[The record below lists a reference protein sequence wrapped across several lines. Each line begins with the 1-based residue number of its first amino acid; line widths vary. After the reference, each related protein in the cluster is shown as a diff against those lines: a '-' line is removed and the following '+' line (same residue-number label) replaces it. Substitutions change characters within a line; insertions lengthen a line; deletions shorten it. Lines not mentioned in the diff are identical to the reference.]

1 VIDHNRRVQL
11 ADDLLRR
18 FAAALKGAQLYTA
31 SHPLVARN
39 TEAFAESLALVIGQQ
54 RSLTLGV
61 VGGEFV
67 VGDVPV
73 PKASGTMSDLL
84 RRLRRA
90 GVERI
95 VIDRDV
101 PRDEVAV
108 LVSSLASLD
117 RQLDDV
123 AAAALPSFP
132 HIQIGRIQVAQ
143 RVDTSLADTEVV
155 RATYKEAAALA
166 ERLWEQST
174 HEGRPDPGV
183 ARGVVDN
190 LAQAVAQNRTALI
203 ALTAL
208 KHYDNYT
215 FTHMV
220 NVSILT
226 MAQARSL
233 GIDGPLLREFGLAG
247 LMHDI
252 GKVRTPSAVLNKPDK
267 LTEAEFTIMKRHVL
281 DGAEILR
288 KTPDVP
294 AIAAVVSFEHH
305 LRQDGSGYPVG
316 VTRPRLNL
324 ATRLCSISD
333 VYDAMRSQR
342 KYQQAFPSDRI
353 KAVLESNDG
362 REFDR
367 HLVRRFVQ
375 LLGIY
380 PPATLVKLNTSDVA
394 VVLRPYAADPHRPRV
409 RVIGRLAAEA
419 AVQASSVRLSGIKP
433 YDVNL
438 WESVPGGQWPESIV
452 TPLDAT
458 EYGIDPLTLL

>member
-1 VIDHNRRVQL
+1 MIDHNRRVQL

-101 PRDEVAV
+101 PRDEIAGLVAA
-108 LVSSLASLD
+108 LAALDRHLDQDAAASLP
-117 RQLDDV
+117 
-123 AAAALPSFP
+123 ALP
-132 HIQIGRIQVAQ
+132 HIQVGRIQVAQ
-143 RVDTSLADTEVV
+143 RVDTSLSDTAAI
-155 RATYKEAAALA
+155 RAAYKDAATLA
-166 ERLWEQST
+166 ERLWEQSL
-174 HEGRPDPGV
+174 HEGRPDPGA
-183 ARGVVDN
+183 ARGMVDN

-208 KHYDNYT
+208 KNYDNYT

-226 MAQARSL
+226 MAQARAL

-252 GKVRTPSAVLNKPDK
+252 GKVRTPNAILNKPDA
-267 LTEAEFTIMKRHVL
+267 LTDAELTIMKRHVL

-288 KTPDVP
+288 KTPEVP
-294 AIAAVVSFEHH
+294 PIASVVAFEHH
-305 LRQDGSGYPVG
+305 LRQDGTGYPATVK
-316 VTRPRLNL
+316 RPRLNL
-324 ATRLCSISD
+324 ATVLCSIAD

-342 KYQQAFPSDRI
+342 KYQQSFPTERI
-353 KAVLESNDG
+353 KAVLDRNDG
-362 REFDR
+362 QQFDP

-375 LLGIY
+375 LLGLY
-380 PPATLVKLNTSDVA
+380 PPATLVKLNTDDVA
-394 VVLRPYAADPHRPRV
+394 VVLRPYAGDPHRPRV
-409 RVIGRLAAEA
+409 RVIGHLGPPGAGLPPSAG
-419 AVQASSVRLSGIKP
+419 LSAIKP
-433 YDVNL
+433 YDMNL

-452 TPLDAT
+452 APLDAA

>member
-1 VIDHNRRVQL
+1 MIDHNRRVQL

-31 SHPLVARN
+31 SHPLVTRN

-101 PRDEVAV
+101 PRDEIAGLVAA
-108 LVSSLASLD
+108 LAALD
-117 RQLDDV
+117 RHLDQD
-123 AAAALPSFP
+123 AAAALPALP
-132 HIQIGRIQVAQ
+132 HIQVGRIQVAQ
-143 RVDTSLADTEVV
+143 RVDTSLADTAAI
-155 RATYKEAAALA
+155 RAAYKDAATLA
-166 ERLWEQST
+166 ERLWEQSL
-174 HEGRPDPGV
+174 HEGRPDPGA
-183 ARGVVDN
+183 ARGMVDN

-208 KHYDNYT
+208 KNYDNYT

-226 MAQARSL
+226 MAQARAL

-252 GKVRTPSAVLNKPDK
+252 GKVRTPNAILNKPDA
-267 LTEAEFTIMKRHVL
+267 LDRCRVHDHEAARPRRGRDSAQDAGGAADCPRRRLRASPPPGRDGISRDREAPAAEPGHRAVL
-281 DGAEILR
+281 DRGRLR
-288 KTPDVP
+288 RD
-294 AIAAVVSFEHH
+294 AIAAQV
-305 LRQDGSGYPVG
+305 P
-316 VTRPRLNL
+316 
-324 ATRLCSISD
+324 
-333 VYDAMRSQR
+333 
-342 KYQQAFPSDRI
+342 
-353 KAVLESNDG
+353 
-362 REFDR
+362 
-367 HLVRRFVQ
+367 
-375 LLGIY
+375 
-380 PPATLVKLNTSDVA
+380 A
-394 VVLRPYAADPHRPRV
+394 VVPDRTHQGRARTQRRPAV
-409 RVIGRLAAEA
+409 RSAISFAGSCSCS
-419 AVQASSVRLSGIKP
+419 ASIRRQP
-433 YDVNL
+433 
-438 WESVPGGQWPESIV
+438 W
-452 TPLDAT
+452 
-458 EYGIDPLTLL
+458 

>member
-1 VIDHNRRVQL
+1 
-11 ADDLLRR
+11 
-18 FAAALKGAQLYTA
+18 
-31 SHPLVARN
+31 
-39 TEAFAESLALVIGQQ
+39 
-54 RSLTLGV
+54 
-61 VGGEFV
+61 
-67 VGDVPV
+67 
-73 PKASGTMSDLL
+73 MSDLL

-95 VIDRDV
+95 VVDRDV
-101 PRDEVAV
+101 SREELAG
-108 LVSSLASLD
+108 LISALASLD
-117 RQLDDV
+117 RRLEADKN
-123 AAAALPSFP
+123 ASNALPSFP
-132 HIQIGRIQVAQ
+132 HVQIGRIQVAQ
-143 RVDTSLADTEVV
+143 RVDTATADTEAV
-155 RATYKEAAALA
+155 RATYRQATTLA
-166 ERLWEQST
+166 ERLWEQSMQ
-174 HEGRPDPGV
+174 EGRPDPAA
-183 ARGVVDN
+183 ARNMVDN

-208 KHYDNYT
+208 KNYDNYT

-226 MAQARSL
+226 MAQARGL

-252 GKVRTPSAVLNKPDK
+252 GKVRTPSAILNKPDA
-267 LTEAEFTIMKRHVL
+267 LTDAELIVMKRHVL

-288 KTPDVP
+288 KTPEVP
-294 AIAAVVSFEHH
+294 PIAPVVAFEHH
-305 LRQDGSGYPVG
+305 LRQDGTGYPAQ

-324 ATRLCSISD
+324 ATVLCSIAD

-342 KYQQAFPSDRI
+342 RYQQSFPTERI
-353 KAVLESNDG
+353 KAVLDRNDG
-362 REFDR
+362 KQFDP

-380 PPATLVKLNTSDVA
+380 PPATLVKLNTDDVG
-394 VVLRPYAADPHRPRV
+394 VVVRTNAGDPHRPRV
-409 RVIGRLAAEA
+409 RVIGRLERPADDATSA
-419 AVQASSVRLSGIKP
+419 PGLSPSKP

-452 TPLDAT
+452 APLDAA

>member
-61 VGGEFV
+61 VGAEFV

-101 PRDEVAV
+101 PRDEIAG
-108 LVSSLASLD
+108 LVSSLAFLD
-117 RQLDDV
+117 RQLDNDT
-123 AAAALPSFP
+123 AAVLPSFP
-132 HIQIGRIQVAQ
+132 HIQIGRIQVVQ
-143 RVDTSLADTEVV
+143 RVDTSLADTEAV
-155 RATYKEAAALA
+155 RTTYKEAATLA
-166 ERLWEQST
+166 ERLWEQSLQ
-174 HEGRPDPGV
+174 EGRPDPSV

-208 KHYDNYT
+208 KNYDNYT

-252 GKVRTPSAVLNKPDK
+252 GKVRTPSAILNKPDK
-267 LTEAEFTIMKRHVL
+267 LTADEFTIMRRHVL

-288 KTPDVP
+288 KTPEVP
-294 AIAAVVSFEHH
+294 SIAAVVSFEHH

-316 VTRPRLNL
+316 VKRPRLNL
-324 ATRLCSISD
+324 ATLLCSISD

-342 KYQQAFPSDRI
+342 KYQQAFPTDRI

-367 HLVRRFVQ
+367 DLVRRFVQ
-375 LLGIY
+375 LLGLY
-380 PPATLVKLNTSDVA
+380 PPATLVKLNTNDVA

-409 RVIGRLAAEA
+409 RVIGHLAIEPA
-419 AVQASSVRLSGIKP
+419 AQTPSARLSAIKP

-438 WESVPGGQWPESIV
+438 WESAPGGQWPESIV